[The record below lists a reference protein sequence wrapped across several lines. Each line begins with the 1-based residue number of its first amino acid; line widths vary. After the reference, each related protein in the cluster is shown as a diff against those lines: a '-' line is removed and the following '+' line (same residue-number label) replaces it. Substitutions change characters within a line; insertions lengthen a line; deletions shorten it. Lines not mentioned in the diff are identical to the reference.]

1 MNRVYDM
8 SISIKDI
15 ASLAGVSTAT
25 VSRVINSTG
34 NVSPKTKAR
43 VEAVIARYG
52 YVPNLVAKGLRTNLM
67 PTVGIMVPDILN
79 EPYGLFVRTAQ
90 QLLLKHGII
99 STICNTNDNP
109 EITQEYVNILKS
121 QNVSGIIYV
130 PDSNSE
136 NIQFGNLPVV
146 YIEHWPSH
154 SLSPNSVVV
163 CSDDINGGYIATKE
177 LLEKGCR
184 NIAIYMDSSG
194 ISSFKNRYLGYCKA
208 LKEYGLKPKAG
219 NTILV
224 NPIHSTDVIRKTNK
238 IIQNGFPFDGV
249 FCTANRITIGAMC
262 ALTIAGLIQSNSKYN
277 KVKLVGYEDIRISS
291 YGYFLVTTVAVQTEN
306 IASTAVEELINLL
319 KGNPPTKQEHTLPVH
334 LIRRATT

>member
-109 EITQEYVNILKS
+109 EITQEYVNILK
-121 QNVSGIIYV
+121 
-130 PDSNSE
+130 
-136 NIQFGNLPVV
+136 
-146 YIEHWPSH
+146 
-154 SLSPNSVVV
+154 
-163 CSDDINGGYIATKE
+163 
-177 LLEKGCR
+177 
-184 NIAIYMDSSG
+184 
-194 ISSFKNRYLGYCKA
+194 
-208 LKEYGLKPKAG
+208 
-219 NTILV
+219 
-224 NPIHSTDVIRKTNK
+224 
-238 IIQNGFPFDGV
+238 
-249 FCTANRITIGAMC
+249 
-262 ALTIAGLIQSNSKYN
+262 
-277 KVKLVGYEDIRISS
+277 
-291 YGYFLVTTVAVQTEN
+291 
-306 IASTAVEELINLL
+306 
-319 KGNPPTKQEHTLPVH
+319 
-334 LIRRATT
+334 